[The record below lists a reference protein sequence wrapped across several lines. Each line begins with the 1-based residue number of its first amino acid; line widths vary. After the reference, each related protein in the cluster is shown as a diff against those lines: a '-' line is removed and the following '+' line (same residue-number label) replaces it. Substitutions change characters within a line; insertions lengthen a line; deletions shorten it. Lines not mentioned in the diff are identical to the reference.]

1 MKVVPMQRQQ
11 LSALAQIE
19 RMCFSHPWNEAQ
31 LAEELGQGIFLVC
44 VDNARVL
51 GYIGCQT
58 VLDEGAVTNVA
69 VHPDARRRGVGKMLL
84 RALLE
89 HARAKQIH
97 TIFLEVRP
105 SNTAARQL
113 YQNFGFYQVG
123 IRPHFYQNP
132 TEDALLLQC
141 VLSGERNTV

>member
-1 MKVVPMQRQQ
+1 MKIVPMQRQH
-11 LSALAQIE
+11 LAALAQLE
-19 RMCFSHPWNEAQ
+19 HMCFSHPWNEAQ

-44 VDNARVL
+44 VDDNCVL

-58 VLDEGAVTNVA
+58 VLDEGAITNVA
-69 VHPDARRRGVGKMLL
+69 VHPEARRRGAGKMLL
-84 RALLE
+84 HALLE
-89 HARAKQIH
+89 RARMRQIQ

-113 YQNFGFYQVG
+113 YQAFGFCQVG
-123 IRPHFYQNP
+123 TRPHFYQNP